1 MDKDMKRQIAKLMSN
16 IVNPRKTTGPSGGVT
31 FLLRN

>member
-16 IVNPRKTTGPSGGVT
+16 IVNPRK
-31 FLLRN
+31 LRARREE